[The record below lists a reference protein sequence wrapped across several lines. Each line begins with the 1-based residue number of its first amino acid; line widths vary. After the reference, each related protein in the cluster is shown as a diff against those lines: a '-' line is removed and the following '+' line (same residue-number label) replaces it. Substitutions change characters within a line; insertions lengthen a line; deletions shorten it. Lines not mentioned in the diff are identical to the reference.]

1 MKKEF
6 TYYLYSPCGN
16 DTALVENINIDDSIK
31 RKVNDKIMKLHQ
43 NIEQVGFVSKEK
55 NNFCLIMAGGEF
67 CGNATRCAAYYYLE
81 GKPGNIKISVSE
93 NLTLKSG
100 IDEQNKV
107 WSQMPIYNGN
117 DVISVLDEGITIVRM
132 KGIKYIVID
141 EKVSID
147 YLKDKENLKAFSMN
161 FIKKSKIMDSKA
173 IGVIYKEKIDNKL
186 KIHPVIWVKAID
198 TLFYETACGSGT
210 TAVAIL
216 EAITSN
222 SSQKIDIIQPSN
234 QIITADVIFDK
245 GNILDAYIYGNIKT
259 DGICRKITID
269 I

>member
-6 TYYLYSPCGN
+6 TYYLYSPSGN
-16 DTALVENINIDDSIK
+16 DTALVEDINIEKSIK
-31 RKVNDKIMKLHQ
+31 KKINDKIMKLHP
-43 NIEQVGFVSKEK
+43 NIEQVGFVSAEK
-55 NNFCLIMAGGEF
+55 NDYRLVMAGGEF

-81 GKPGNIKISVSE
+81 GKQGTIKISVSE
-93 NLTLKSG
+93 NLILKSG

-117 DVISVLDEGITIVRM
+117 DVISILDEGIASVTM
-132 KGIKYIVID
+132 QGIKYIIID
-141 EKVSID
+141 EKVSRE
-147 YLKDKENLKAFSMN
+147 YLKDKKNLKAFSMD
-161 FIKKSKIMDSKA
+161 FIKKYKIKDSKA

-186 KIHPVIWVKAID
+186 KIHPVVWVKAID

-216 EAITSN
+216 EAIISN
-222 SSQKIDIIQPSN
+222 SSKKIDIIQPSK

-245 GNILDAYIYGNIKT
+245 GNILNAYIYGKIKT
-259 DGICRKITID
+259 DGICRKVTID